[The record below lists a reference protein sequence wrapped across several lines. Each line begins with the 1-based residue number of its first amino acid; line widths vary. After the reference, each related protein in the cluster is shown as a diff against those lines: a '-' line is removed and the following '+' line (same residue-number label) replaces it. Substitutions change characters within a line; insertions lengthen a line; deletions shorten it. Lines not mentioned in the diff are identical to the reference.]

1 MLGALCDDPENGCSP
16 VLLLF
21 SIFPFAEHFL
31 GFILVGKVFE
41 KAFRILE

>member
-1 MLGALCDDPENGCSP
+1 MTLKMAAKETISSP

-21 SIFPFAEHFL
+21 FIFSFAGHFL

>member
-1 MLGALCDDPENGCSP
+1 MTLKLATKETISSP

-21 SIFPFAEHFL
+21 LTIFSFTGHFL